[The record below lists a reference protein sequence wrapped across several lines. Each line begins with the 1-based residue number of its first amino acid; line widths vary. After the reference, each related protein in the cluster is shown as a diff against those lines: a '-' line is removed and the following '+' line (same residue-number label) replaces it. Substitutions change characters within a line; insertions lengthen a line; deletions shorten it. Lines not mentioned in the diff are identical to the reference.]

1 MSNTEEII
9 SILRNRLPELVA
21 VYRFGSIASGT
32 ARPDSDIEPAI
43 EIAQNYG
50 LSDRDLR
57 VVKAL
62 IEEHE
67 HGIRSAWQQHFGR

>member
-1 MSNTEEII
+1 MHVHVVS
-9 SILRNRLPELVA
+9 
-21 VYRFGSIASGT
+21 
-32 ARPDSDIEPAI
+32 SDGEAKFWIEPAI